1 VLVSHPAG
9 WLFLFLKNPTSEKN
23 KMMNKQEILKA
34 IRVCAKKLGHNPG
47 LRELRQMG
55 GVNETELYRK
65 LGNLKKALTAAGL
78 KASGSGF
85 YSANSELL
93 LDWAAVVRKLGKTPT
108 TAAYDREGHFS
119 AQPFFNHFG
128 SWKGVPAVFRKLASA
143 EKIEKQWE
151 DVLRIIQ
158 TQEDR
163 LKVLGKG
170 RGRRKC
176 PLLMDRPVYGEPLLL
191 PGMAH
196 APVNETGVMFAFGV
210 LAPRLGFVV
219 KRWQVEFPDCQAA
232 REMAK
237 GQWQDVNVEVEMYS
251 RNFVAHK
258 HDPKKCDVIVC
269 WIHNWPECP
278 EWIEVV
284 ELSKEVEK
292 IGRSGDLVIG

>member
-1 VLVSHPAG
+1 
-9 WLFLFLKNPTSEKN
+9 
-23 KMMNKQEILKA
+23 MMNKQEILKA
-34 IRVCAKKLGHNPG
+34 IRVCAKKLGRNPS
-47 LRELRQMG
+47 LRELRRMG

-85 YSANSELL
+85 YSSNSELL
-93 LDWAAVVRKLGKTPT
+93 LDWAAVSRKLGKMPT

-119 AQPFFNHFG
+119 AQPFFDHFG
-128 SWKGVPAVFRKLASA
+128 SWKGVPTEFRKLASA
-143 EKIEKQWE
+143 EKIEKQWA
-151 DVLRIIQ
+151 DVLKIIQ

-163 LKVLGKG
+163 LRVLGKG

-176 PLLMDRPVYGEPLLL
+176 PLLMDRPVYGEPMLL

-196 APVNETGVMFAFGV
+196 APVNEAGVMFAFGV
-210 LAPRLGFVV
+210 MARRLGFMV
-219 KRWQVEFPDCQAA
+219 KRWQVEFPDCQAV

-251 RNFVAHK
+251 RNFVTHG

-284 ELSKEVEK
+284 ELSKEVER

>member
-1 VLVSHPAG
+1 
-9 WLFLFLKNPTSEKN
+9 
-23 KMMNKQEILKA
+23 MMNKQEILKA
-34 IRVCAKKLGHNPG
+34 IRVCAKKLGRNPG
-47 LRELRQMG
+47 LRELRRMA

-65 LGNLKKALTAAGL
+65 LGNLKKALAAAGL

-93 LDWAAVVRKLGKTPT
+93 LDWAAVVRKLGKMPT

-119 AQPFFNHFG
+119 AQPFFDHFG

-143 EKIEKQWE
+143 EKIEKQWQ
-151 DVLRIIQ
+151 DVLKIIQ

-163 LKVLGKG
+163 LRVLGKG

-176 PLLMDRPVYGEPLLL
+176 PLLMDRPVYGEPMLL

-210 LAPRLGFVV
+210 MAQRLGFVV

-237 GQWQDVNVEVEMYS
+237 GQWQDVNVELEMYS
-251 RNFVAHK
+251 RNFLAHG
-258 HDPKKCDVIVC
+258 HDPKKCDVLVC

-278 EWIEVV
+278 ETIEVV

-292 IGRSGDLVIG
+292 INGISKIRD